1 MNVALAAAF
10 AAIVVVTIRPSGGE
24 HELRLRPFED
34 ILLALPPPVHRGWI
48 AEVIGNVLLFAPF
61 GVVLCL
67 RGFTI
72 RRTVG
77 VALALSISIELVQL
91 LLPGRTTAIDD
102 VICNTSGA
110 ALGWFSVARL
120 LHGRHHVLGSLTMTF
135 GRPTVELSRRLFER
149 SICCPCANRA
159 RSSLSSAAR

>member
-1 MNVALAAAF
+1 MRLYIFGGLILLVLAASRSPPRTPVGAEVGRDVADERGARGRVSRRSSSSQF
-10 AAIVVVTIRPSGGE
+10 ARSGGE

-110 ALGWFSVARL
+110 ALGWFSARL
-120 LHGRHHVLGSLTMTF
+120 LHGATPRAAG
-135 GRPTVELSRRLFER
+135 PER
-149 SICCPCANRA
+149 
-159 RSSLSSAAR
+159 